1 MVWFAYGRQTLKPDA
16 SGYDYIPQALSGCC
30 GVGEL
35 RGFIQAKASPGSA
48 WCALD
53 SFKQGPYTG
62 IFVCTYTKKQQEE
75 GLEDAL
81 NELHTLLYQT
91 DFIINTSPMATDDGR
106 TGGVRTAMYKWGKEG
121 K

>member
-1 MVWFAYGRQTLKPDA
+1 MEWFAYGSVSIKP
-16 SGYDYIPQALSGCC
+16 SGVGYDHIPMKLAGCC

-35 RGFIQAKASPGSA
+35 RGFNKSNGSPGNA
-48 WCALD
+48 WCKLD

-81 NELHTLLYQT
+81 NEQHTLLHQT

-106 TGGVRTAMYKWGKEG
+106 LGGVRTAMYKWGK
-121 K
+121 

>member
-1 MVWFAYGRQTLKPDA
+1 MWWATVTPVLNSAGSYESMCTKLC
-16 SGYDYIPQALSGCC
+16 GCC

-35 RGFIQAKASPGSA
+35 RDFYKQAHTPGNP
-48 WCALD
+48 WNKLED
-53 SFKQGPYTG
+53 IKLGPYTG
-62 IFVCTYTKKQQEE
+62 IFVCTYTKKQSDD

-106 TGGVRTAMYKWGKEG
+106 VGGVRTAMYKWGKG
-121 K
+121 T